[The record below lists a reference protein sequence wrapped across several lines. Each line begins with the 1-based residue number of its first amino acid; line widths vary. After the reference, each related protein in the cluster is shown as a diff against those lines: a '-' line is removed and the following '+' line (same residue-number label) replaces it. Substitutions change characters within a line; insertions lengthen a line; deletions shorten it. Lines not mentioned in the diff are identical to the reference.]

1 MCFQHYS
8 SMYHPS
14 YSVPFPTIPFNRCTT
29 FLYYPCT
36 SGTSFICIYCT
47 IYKKKDNF
55 IQILQDKKWALNEVN
70 NVSLNLTVLALQGIQ
85 LLLDAGQLALQ
96 GLHDCSVVILHLPHL
111 FSISLALGLNLRQ
124 LVGLSLGQVRPQ
136 GDIF

>member
-1 MCFQHYS
+1 
-8 SMYHPS
+8 MYDISLLPLHE
-14 YSVPFPTIPFNRCTT
+14 RH
-29 FLYYPCT
+29 FLHMYLLYH
-36 SGTSFICIYCT
+36 IQ
-47 IYKKKDNF
+47 KKDNF

-85 LLLDAGQLALQ
+85 LLLNTGQLALQ